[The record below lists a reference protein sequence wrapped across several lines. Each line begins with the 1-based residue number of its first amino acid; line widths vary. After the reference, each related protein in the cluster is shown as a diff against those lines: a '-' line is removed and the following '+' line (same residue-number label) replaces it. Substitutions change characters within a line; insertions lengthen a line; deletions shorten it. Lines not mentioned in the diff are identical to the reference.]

1 MLMAKKICKSNPQ
14 WEEVGHY
21 CIAQFAEH
29 ERATELVEANMAM
42 KFISGMIWRSYW
54 SETSRYH
61 YKHRENNR
69 MVLNGWDKPENAYID
84 NIQDTEYDQHTDDV
98 IQAILGILEDMK
110 HTAGEGGNRDKR
122 LWEMAVQLELYF
134 GIPEDRKNWDPDTP
148 ATNYSQLS
156 RRTKVPRTTIMKDVA
171 EGLEYIKQVLKN
183 NNINYDPT

>member
-69 MVLNGWDKPENAYID
+69 MVLNGWDKPENGYID
-84 NIQDTEYDQHTDDV
+84 HIQDVPYDQHTDDT
-98 IQAILGILEDMK
+98 IEAILGVIEDMK
-110 HTAGEGGNRDKR
+110 YAAGEGGNRDKK
-122 LWEMAVQLELYF
+122 LWLMAEMVEKWS
-134 GIPEDRKNWDPDTP
+134 KNSNFSD
-148 ATNYSQLS
+148 LS
-156 RRTKVPRTTIMKDVA
+156 RQTGIPRTTIAKEVA